1 MVMKMSKKKILI
13 IGAGGIGSFLVQF
26 LNKLNIYELTVFDSD
41 KVEEKNLLYQNF
53 NRLHIGEMKVKAIN
67 SMFNHGFTITQPY
80 DVVMDNDFDKYDLVV
95 CCVDNMSTRR
105 MLYNSDKA
113 KQWLDL
119 RAQGRNAVLVSSDID
134 KNKLDMLLVGD
145 DGSYSC
151 QAQEWDGSAEQVNQM
166 NIVIAAMGSQWI
178 QKWFN
183 NEQVSDFV
191 TVSI

>member
-1 MVMKMSKKKILI
+1 MNKRKIMI

-26 LNKLNIYELTVFDSD
+26 LSKLKIYDLTVFDSD
-41 KVEEKNLLYQNF
+41 KVERKNVLYQNYNVSHVGDTKARSIQTQF
-53 NRLHIGEMKVKAIN
+53 NVK
-67 SMFNHGFTITQPY
+67 SQPY
-80 DVVMDNDFDKYDLVV
+80 DVVIDRDLDKYDLVV

-105 MLYNSDKA
+105 MLYNSSKP

-119 RAQGRNAVLVSSDID
+119 RAQGRNAVLISSDID

-178 QKWFN
+178 QKRFN
-183 NEQVSDFV
+183 GEQVSDFV

>member
-1 MVMKMSKKKILI
+1 MKMSRKKILI

-67 SMFNHGFTITQPY
+67 SMFNSGFTITQPY
-80 DVVMDNDFDKYDLVV
+80 DVVVDNDFDKYDLVV

-166 NIVIAAMGSQWI
+166 
-178 QKWFN
+178 KKHFN
-183 NEQVSDFV
+183 
-191 TVSI
+191 

>member
-1 MVMKMSKKKILI
+1 
-13 IGAGGIGSFLVQF
+13 
-26 LNKLNIYELTVFDSD
+26 
-41 KVEEKNLLYQNF
+41 
-53 NRLHIGEMKVKAIN
+53 
-67 SMFNHGFTITQPY
+67 
-80 DVVMDNDFDKYDLVV
+80 
-95 CCVDNMSTRR
+95 MSTRR
-105 MLYNSDKA
+105 MLYNSNMP

-178 QKWFN
+178 QKRFN
-183 NEQVSDFV
+183 GEEVSDFV